1 MIAGTMK
8 PMLIVMLLVLLPAS
22 AGAQT
27 PPAFAA
33 AFDAIAANLSEAA
46 VAMPAD
52 KFGYRPVAEV
62 RSFGQIIA
70 HVTGAHFLYC
80 SQASGTRMPADVLKQ
95 LGALRPYSDVPT
107 EAKARAFDKA
117 ELSAMLAQSIAFCTS
132 AYESTDAKGW
142 GRLIDNIA
150 HSNEHYGN
158 LVVYMRQNAVV
169 PPSTAR
175 TAK

>member
-1 MIAGTMK
+1 MK
-8 PMLIVMLLVLLPAS
+8 TAALLALIVVVAPTVVT
-22 AGAQT
+22 AQT

-33 AFDAIAANLSEAA
+33 AFDAFAMNLSEAA
-46 VAMPAD
+46 AAMPAE
-52 KFGYRPVAEV
+52 KFRYRPAAEV

-80 SQASGTRMPADVLKQ
+80 SQASGTKLSPDVLKQ

-107 EAKARAFDKA
+107 EAKARSYPKE
-117 ELSAMLAQSIAFCTS
+117 ELSALLAQSITFCKS
-132 AYESTDAKGW
+132 AYESTDARGW
-142 GRLIDNIA
+142 NRLIDNIA

-158 LVVYMRQNAVV
+158 LVVYLRLNGIV

-175 TAK
+175 ATK

>member
-1 MIAGTMK
+1 MKTM
-8 PMLIVMLLVLLPAS
+8 LAVLLTFVPAIS
-22 AGAQT
+22 RAQT
-27 PPAFAA
+27 PPPFAA
-33 AFDAIAANLSEAA
+33 AFDAIAANLSDAA
-46 VAMPAD
+46 AAMPAD

-62 RSFGQIIA
+62 RSFGQVIA

-80 SQASGTRMPADVLKQ
+80 SQASGTKMPPEVLKQ

-107 EAKARAFDKA
+107 EAKARPYDKS
-117 ELSAMLAQSIAFCTS
+117 ELSALLAQSIAFCKS

-158 LVVYMRQNAVV
+158 LVVYMRQNGIV

>member
-1 MIAGTMK
+1 MK
-8 PMLIVMLLVLLPAS
+8 ITVLLALLVTPA
-22 AGAQT
+22 AAAAQT

-33 AFDAIAANLSEAA
+33 AFDAFAMNLSEAA
-46 VAMPAD
+46 AAMPAE
-52 KFGYRPVAEV
+52 KFAFRPAAEV

-80 SQASGTRMPADVLKQ
+80 SQASGAKLPPEVLKQ

-107 EAKARAFDKA
+107 EAKARPYDKA
-117 ELSAMLAQSIAFCTS
+117 ELSALLEQSITFCKS
-132 AYESTDAKGW
+132 AYESTDARGW
-142 GRLIDNIA
+142 NRLIDNIA

-158 LVVYMRQNAVV
+158 LVVYLRLNGIV

-175 TAK
+175 AAK

>member
-1 MIAGTMK
+1 MK
-8 PMLIVMLLVLLPAS
+8 KLLVVALVLLTPALG
-22 AGAQT
+22 GAQT
-27 PPAFAA
+27 PPPFAA
-33 AFDAIAANLSEAA
+33 AFDAIAGNLSDAA
-46 VAMPAD
+46 AAMPAE
-52 KFGYRPVAEV
+52 KFAYRPVAEV

-80 SQASGTRMPADVLKQ
+80 SQASGAKIPAEMLKQ
-95 LGALRPYSDVPT
+95 LGGLRPYSDVPA
-107 EAKARAFDKA
+107 EAKARSYDKS
-117 ELSAMLAQSIAFCTS
+117 ELSALLAQSVAFCKG

-142 GRLIDNIA
+142 GTLINNIA

-158 LVVYMRQNAVV
+158 LVVYMRQNGIV

>member
-1 MIAGTMK
+1 MK
-8 PMLIVMLLVLLPAS
+8 TAVLLALTIGI
-22 AGAQT
+22 ATAAAAQT

-33 AFDAIAANLSEAA
+33 AFDASAKNLSEAA
-46 VAMPAD
+46 DAMPAE
-52 KFGYRPVAEV
+52 KFGFRPSAEV

-80 SQASGTRMPADVLKQ
+80 SQASGTKMPPENLKQ

-107 EAKARAFDKA
+107 EAKARAYDKT
-117 ELSAMLAQSIAFCTS
+117 ELSALLADSIAFCKG
-132 AYESTDAKGW
+132 AYESTDSRGW

-158 LVVYMRQNAVV
+158 LVVYLRLNGIV

-175 TAK
+175 TSK

>member
-1 MIAGTMK
+1 MK
-8 PMLIVMLLVLLPAS
+8 TTVLLALMLLMPATIT
-22 AGAQT
+22 AQT
-27 PPAFAA
+27 PPAFAS
-33 AFDAIAANLSEAA
+33 AFDAFAMNLSEAA
-46 VAMPAD
+46 AAMPAE
-52 KFGYRPVAEV
+52 KFGYRPSAEV

-80 SQASGTRMPADVLKQ
+80 SQASGTRMPPDVLKQ

-107 EAKARAFDKA
+107 EAKARAYDKA
-117 ELSAMLAQSIAFCTS
+117 ELSALLTQSITFCKT
-132 AYESTDAKGW
+132 AYESTDARGW

-158 LVVYMRQNAVV
+158 LVVYLRLNGIV

-175 TAK
+175 ASK